1 MKEFI
6 VYLDHTTRLQV
17 PILANTEE
25 EAAMMLR
32 DIYLGSNL
40 LENWPIASK
49 GSKVI
54 CGDIKLALPA
64 VRIDSDL
71 LCDDCRSAYTEED
84 DEGEEIDL
92 LAMLTN
98 VRDEVEAALEHL
110 DGAIFDL
117 LPEDE

>member
-6 VYLDHTTRLQV
+6 VNLDHTTRLQV

-40 LENWPIASK
+40 LESWPVASK

-54 CGDIKLALPA
+54 CGDVKLALPTI
-64 VRIDSDL
+64 RIAPDL
-71 LCDDCRSAYTEED
+71 LCDDCRKAYAERDDED
-84 DEGEEIDL
+84 DEIDL
-92 LAMLTN
+92 LAMLTD

-110 DGAIFDL
+110 EDAIFDL

>member
-6 VYLDHTTRLQV
+6 VNLDHTTRLQV

-32 DIYLGSNL
+32 DIFLGTDL
-40 LENWPIASK
+40 LDHWPIASK

-54 CGDIKLALPA
+54 CGDVKLALPTI
-64 VRIDSDL
+64 RINPDL
-71 LCDDCRSAYTEED
+71 LCDDCRRAYAEED
-84 DEGEEIDL
+84 DEDDEIDL
-92 LAMLTN
+92 LAMLTD

-110 DGAIFDL
+110 EDAIFDL